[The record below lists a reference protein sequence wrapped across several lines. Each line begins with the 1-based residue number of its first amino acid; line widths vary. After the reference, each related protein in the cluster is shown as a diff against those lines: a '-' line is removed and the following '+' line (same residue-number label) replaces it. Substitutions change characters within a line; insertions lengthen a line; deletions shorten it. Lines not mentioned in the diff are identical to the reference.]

1 MKNKVNNVLKYFESL
16 LLVVSGSV
24 MLVVVTYDVIN
35 RYLFSNAFPW
45 THEVVKF
52 LYIWI
57 CFIAIGHAEK
67 SQNGGV
73 ISITY
78 LEDKLFG
85 TKRSLLLIIQNLIT
99 IIFYIILISAGFD
112 VIKMAYLRKATTPT
126 LSIPYWV
133 MYSGFIIGISFAT
146 IRKFVKVYHIY
157 KNLRS
162 GKS

>member
-1 MKNKVNNVLKYFESL
+1 MKNNINNILKYFESL
-16 LLVVSGSV
+16 LLVVSGSA
-24 MLVVVTYDVIN
+24 MLVIVAYDVIN

-57 CFIAIGHAEK
+57 CFIAIGYAERT
-67 SQNGGV
+67 QNGGV

-85 TKRSLLLIIQNLIT
+85 TKRSLLLVIQNLIT

-126 LSIPYWV
+126 LSIPYWI
-133 MYSGFIIGISFAT
+133 MYSGFIIGIFSAM
-146 IRKFVKVYHIY
+146 IRKCLKVYYIY
-157 KNLRS
+157 QNLRS